1 MQNRGYFYKY
11 LYGVKL
17 KLFRNKS
24 IKKWNI
30 ASLQCSIFFFNIV
43 QFQFNKH
50 LLQRTDSKIHHLN
63 IPEMGIIQKVE
74 R

>member
-1 MQNRGYFYKY
+1 MALSSNY
-11 LYGVKL
+11 LGTKVL
-17 KLFRNKS
+17 KSGILH
-24 IKKWNI
+24 
-30 ASLQCSIFFFNIV
+30 LCSVPFFFNIV